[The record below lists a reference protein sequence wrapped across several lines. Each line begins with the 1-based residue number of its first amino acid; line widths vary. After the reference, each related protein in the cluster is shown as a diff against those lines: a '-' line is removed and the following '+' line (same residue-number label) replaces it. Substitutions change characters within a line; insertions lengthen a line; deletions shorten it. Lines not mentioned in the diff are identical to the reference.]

1 MIADDFIEGISEV
14 LAEFGAAGTI
24 KHKERTPDPT
34 NPTRTITVETTY
46 NATLFFSNPRDV
58 YVGGGVRQ
66 TRQAKLYVD
75 LSTMTDE
82 LGDPVS
88 YLPVNG
94 DQATLPDGTILTMVT
109 DLTPQVNGQPIVSIH
124 EVTR

>member
-1 MIADDFIEGISEV
+1 MIADDFISGVTEI

-24 KHKERTPDPT
+24 KHKERVTDPN
-34 NPTRTITVETTY
+34 NPTRTITTETEY
-46 NATLFFSNPRDV
+46 NAQLFFSNPRDV

-75 LSTMTDE
+75 IATMTDSV
-82 LGDPVS
+82 GDPVT

-94 DQATLPDGTILTMVT
+94 DQATLPDGTILTLGT
-109 DLTPQVNGQPIVSIH
+109 NLTPQVAGRAIASIH